1 MRDPDSQVRARR
13 QLETCEAPQGLGSA
27 TSSGFAGQDTELR
40 FARGTRAGA
49 RVGPPDGASD
59 RADLD
64 LAAIPRASL
73 VFDADGRIIDANPL
87 AEQLF
92 GHTRSELV
100 GEPVDLVASKL
111 ASGEQLGRIRFLSA
125 TAGACAHHRSGR
137 AIPVEVLLC
146 PRDEWSTAAVFRA
159 VETTD
164 AGLREEDVAQI
175 VHDLKNPLS
184 TIALETRLLDDKLA
198 HGRPSDAR
206 DALAR
211 ISRNVDFLDR
221 MVHDLLDLCSLD
233 AGRLELH
240 SNPTELR
247 MLLEQIIDRVVP
259 TRDRGRVSLH
269 AAEPL
274 TISIDALRIER
285 VVANLLQNALKYAP
299 KTTGI
304 VVGLT
309 ATEHAIR
316 VSVTDAGPGM
326 TPAETGYVFDKFR
339 RAGAAGSGEGSGLG
353 LYVSKKIVEAH
364 GGRIAVTSVPGAGS
378 QFFFELPVT

>member
-13 QLETCEAPQGLGSA
+13 QLETCEAPQGLGTA
-27 TSSGFAGQDTELR
+27 TSSGFAGQDTEPQ
-40 FARGTRAGA
+40 FARGTRAGD
-49 RVGPPDGASD
+49 RVVPPHGESD
-59 RADLD
+59 RAALD

-73 VFDADGRIIDANPL
+73 VFDADGRIVDANPL

-92 GHTRSELV
+92 GHARSELV

-111 ASGEQLGRIRFLSA
+111 AGGEQLARIRFLSA
-125 TAGACAHHRSGR
+125 TAGACVHHRSGR

-146 PRDEWSTAAVFRA
+146 PRDEQSTAAVFRA
-159 VETTD
+159 VETMD

-175 VHDLKNPLS
+175 VHDLKSPLS
-184 TIALETRLLDDKLA
+184 TIALEARLLDDKLA
-198 HGRPSDAR
+198 QGDPSDAR
-206 DALAR
+206 GALAR
-211 ISRNVDFLDR
+211 ITRNVDFLDR
-221 MVHDLLDLCSLD
+221 MVQDLLDLCSLD

-240 SNPTELR
+240 RKPTELR

-269 AAEPL
+269 ATEPL
-274 TISIDALRIER
+274 TTSIDDLRVER

-299 KTTGI
+299 KMTGI
-304 VVGLT
+304 VVGL
-309 ATEHAIR
+309 AAMNDAIR

-339 RAGAAGSGEGSGLG
+339 RASTAGSGEGSGLG

-364 GGRIAVTSVPGAGS
+364 GGRIGVTSVQGAGS
-378 QFFFELPVT
+378 QFFFELPAT